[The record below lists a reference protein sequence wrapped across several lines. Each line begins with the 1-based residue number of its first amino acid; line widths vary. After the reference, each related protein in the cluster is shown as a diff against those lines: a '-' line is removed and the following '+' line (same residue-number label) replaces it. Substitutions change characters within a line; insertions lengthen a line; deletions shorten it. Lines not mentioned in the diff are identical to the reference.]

1 MPLSVVIPAL
11 NEASALPRTLGAL
24 TAMDG
29 IAEVVVADGGSTD
42 ATREIARSA
51 GCVVV
56 EAPRGRALQMN
67 AGARAATGDLI
78 FFLHA
83 DCVPPADAAGMIE
96 AALADN
102 HTSACAFSLAIDHP
116 GAAFRVIEAVANAR
130 SRFFRVPF
138 GDQGLAL
145 TRGAFDAV
153 GGFPAQPLMEDVEIV
168 RALHRAGRVRIL
180 PARMR
185 ASARRWLARG
195 AVRTTLTDW
204 RLQLAYLAFKTP
216 PDRLARRY
224 EDIR

>member
-11 NEASALPRTLGAL
+11 NEAAALPRTLDAL
-24 TAMDG
+24 MAMDG
-29 IAEVVVADGGSTD
+29 INEVVVADGGSTD
-42 ATREIARSA
+42 TTREIARDS
-51 GCVVV
+51 GCVVI
-56 EAPRGRALQMN
+56 EAPRGRASQMN
-67 AGARAATGDLI
+67 AGARAASGDLI

-83 DCVPPADAAGMIE
+83 DCVPPPDAAGRIG

-102 HTSACAFSLAIDHP
+102 QTSACAFSLRIDHP
-116 GAAFRVIEAVANAR
+116 GVAFRVIEALANAR
-130 SRFFRVPF
+130 SRLFSAPF

-145 TRGAFDAV
+145 TRSAFDAV
-153 GGFPAQPLMEDVEIV
+153 GGYPAQPLMEDVEIV

-180 PARMR
+180 PERMR

-204 RLQLAYLAFKTP
+204 RLQLAYLVLKTP
-216 PDRLARRY
+216 PERLARLY